1 MKPPAPAEPEGPLA
15 GVRVVAFEQSVAGPV
30 ASRILADA
38 GADVIKVEPK
48 RGDFAR
54 HWDSHV
60 HGFSSHFSWLSR
72 RKRSIALNLND
83 GGDRATFDRLLDSA
97 DILLYNLAVDSA
109 ERLRLTPERLGER
122 WPALIVCQI
131 SGYGRTG
138 RARDRRAYDM
148 LVQAESGL
156 LELTGDEEGPVRI
169 GVSLSDIGTGIY
181 ATSLILAALFE
192 RTRTGRGRFL
202 DLSMFQAMTEF
213 TGPNLTAFANAGVRY
228 RRNRQRHHTIVPYGV
243 FACSDGFIALAI
255 QQDVEWQN
263 LCRGCLDR
271 PDLAG
276 RADLGT
282 NEQRVASR
290 SEVER
295 EVEAEL
301 GRRTRAEWQ
310 ERFDRAELAY
320 GVINDIEGVWEHDA
334 SRDLDLQGS
343 GVLPDGSPI
352 SVPRS
357 PGERCFGRLAPG
369 RVPGL
374 DEHRLEILAELE
386 DRAVQDR

>member
-1 MKPPAPAEPEGPLA
+1 MKPPAPAEPDGPLA
-15 GVRVVAFEQSVAGPV
+15 GVRVVAFEQSVAGPL

-60 HGFSSHFSWLSR
+60 HGYSSHFSWLAR
-72 RKRSIALNLND
+72 RKRSIALDLND
-83 GGDRATFDRLLDSA
+83 AGDRGIFDSLLDSA
-97 DILLYNLAVDSA
+97 DILLYNLAVESA
-109 ERLRLTPERLGER
+109 ERLGLTPEKLGER
-122 WPALIVCQI
+122 WPALVVCQI

-138 RARDRRAYDM
+138 RARGRRAYDM
-148 LVQAESGL
+148 LLQAESGL
-156 LELTGDEEGPVRI
+156 LELTGDDEGPVRI

-181 ATSLILAALFE
+181 ATSLILAALYE

-213 TGPNLTAFANAGVRY
+213 AGPNLTAFANAGVRY
-228 RRNRQRHHTIVPYGV
+228 ERNRQRHHTIVPYGV

-255 QQDVEWQN
+255 QQDGEWQD
-263 LCRGCLDR
+263 LCRECLDR
-271 PDLAG
+271 PDLADRG
-276 RADLGT
+276 DLGT
-282 NEQRVASR
+282 NQQRVAR
-290 SEVER
+290 RAEVER

-301 GRRTRAEWQ
+301 ARRTRAEWQ
-310 ERFDRAELAY
+310 ERFDRAALAY

-334 SRDLDLQGS
+334 ARDLDLQGA
-343 GVLPDGSPI
+343 GVLPDGTPI

-369 RVPGL
+369 RIPDL
-374 DEHRLEILAELE
+374 DQHRVEILAELE
-386 DRAVQDR
+386 DRAASGR